1 MLQNR
6 ILHKKA
12 NQTKTYR
19 KIYENKK
26 HTSHIRH
33 NNTTQHKVWKHKGP
47 DRNVVDPH
55 FLRFLSLLHP
65 EIFWKAGV
73 QGHQIWHFIQTF
85 LPKIFHWKIVFLNI
99 FPPEVSQ
106 TKFADFW
113 LIFST
118 KTFPIISPKCSKSS
132 FFLSDPCAHGVRS
145 MGRPVTTTPF

>member
-55 FLRFLSLLHP
+55 FWRFLSLFHP

-73 QGHQIWHFIQTF
+73 QGYQIWHFIQTC

-106 TKFADFW
+106 TKFVDPNISHQNLLTWFFQPKVFQ
-113 LIFST
+113 LFHQNFPKFST
-118 KTFPIISPKCSKSS
+118 KM
-132 FFLSDPCAHGVRS
+132 FLIL
-145 MGRPVTTTPF
+145 FLFYQ